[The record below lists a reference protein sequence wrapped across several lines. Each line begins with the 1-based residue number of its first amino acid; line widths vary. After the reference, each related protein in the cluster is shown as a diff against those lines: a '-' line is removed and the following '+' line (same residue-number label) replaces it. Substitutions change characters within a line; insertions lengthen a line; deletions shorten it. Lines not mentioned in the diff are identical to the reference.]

1 MTSPAANS
9 AVTNKPAKKPAANN
23 VPRSQRIAKCAL
35 LVALLIVSCF
45 FTIPIGPIPFT
56 LQTAVVILIALLC
69 TPGEAALATG
79 VYLLLGAIGLPV
91 FSGMTGGI
99 IRPSSGFLFSY
110 LIGSVAASAL
120 RMQIVR
126 LWGKTLTMRLVADIV
141 CAACIIVIS
150 DLLGWFW
157 MAAYANMDLVTAF
170 FTADA
175 PFIAIDCCKAVL
187 SVIVANAVR
196 KALRWS

>member
-1 MTSPAANS
+1 MAETLAHDKSAAKPPANS
-9 AVTNKPAKKPAANN
+9 ISRT
-23 VPRSQRIAKCAL
+23 QRIAKCAL

-69 TPGEAALATG
+69 SPAEAALATG

-110 LIGSVAASAL
+110 LIGSFLASAL
-120 RMQIVR
+120 RLQIVR
-126 LWGKTLTMRLVADIV
+126 LWGKTTTMRILADVV
-141 CAACIIVIS
+141 CAACIIVVS

-175 PFIAIDCCKAVL
+175 PFIVIDCCKAVL
-187 SVIVANAVR
+187 SIIVANAVR